1 METLKSKYTEVMKIN
16 KILGKQSEKTGKG
29 VLKVL
34 AGYNAATGEQNA
46 IMANVAAAG
55 KMETTNR
62 VRMSQSS

>member
-1 METLKSKYTEVMKIN
+1 MKIN

-29 VLKVL
+29 ILKDL

-62 VRMSQSS
+62 VRMS